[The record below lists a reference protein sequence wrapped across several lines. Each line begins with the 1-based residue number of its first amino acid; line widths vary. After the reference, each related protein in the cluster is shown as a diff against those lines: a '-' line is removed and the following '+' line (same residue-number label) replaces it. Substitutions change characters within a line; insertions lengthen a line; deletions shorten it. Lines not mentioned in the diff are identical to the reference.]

1 MSLIVGIDLGTT
13 NSAVA
18 YLKDGRP
25 VIVPNLEGDALT
37 PSVVA
42 FADDDRRWVGRI
54 AKTQAAANPQRTIF
68 SIKRRMGNTHTA
80 GEAPRDRGGSGV
92 AAVVSSIKRRMGSD
106 NVVRVG
112 RRTYT
117 PVEISAMILEK
128 LKADAE
134 AYLDEPVERAVITV
148 PAYFND
154 SQRRA
159 TREAGAVAGLEVV
172 RLVNEP
178 TAASLAYGLDI
189 EKAHTVM
196 VWDLG
201 GGTFDVSIL
210 ELGDGVFEVKAVNG
224 NTRLGG
230 DDYDQR
236 LAELLVERFRDEWD
250 VDLNRDATAR
260 RLTLQL
266 AEQAKMRLSSET
278 KARVVLPA
286 CLCPGR
292 RYGVTVTREAFEAVT
307 ADITERMVAPAECA
321 LSDAGLEP
329 ADLDRVVLVGG
340 MTRVPA
346 VRRLVKKLTGI
357 EPYGHID
364 PDQVVALG
372 AAIQAGVLAGPA
384 SRWAPVRNVT
394 LVDVTPL
401 SLGIETQ
408 GELFAR
414 IIHRNTP
421 IPTTKSKLF
430 TNAMDDQTTMEI
442 HVLQGEREL
451 APDNVTLDR
460 FELCDITPQPRG
472 EARMEVSF
480 DIDANGMVSVSATDL
495 QTETTKRIRVQAAC
509 QPSTEEVARMLA
521 ESREKTESDRRRRG
535 EIEAALRGENLILA
549 LGKLVGDM
557 EETPDPL
564 SLRERTGEGSSAVHQ
579 AIETAENAAAQ
590 VRAAMA
596 DGRLERISSAN
607 EALETRLKMLDSVI
621 KAAGKT
627 SKRQNVE
634 TATPCF

>member
-18 YLKDGRP
+18 YMKDGRP

-42 FADDDRRWVGRI
+42 FAADDRRWVGRI
-54 AKTQAAANPQRTIF
+54 AKTQAAANPLRTVF
-68 SIKRRMGNTHTA
+68 SIKRRMGHTSTA
-80 GEAPRDRGGSGV
+80 GEDF

-134 AYLDEPVERAVITV
+134 VYLGEPVERAVITV

-189 EKAHTVM
+189 ENAHTIM

-210 ELGDGVFEVKAVNG
+210 ELGGGVFEVKAVNG

-236 LAELLVERFRDEWD
+236 LAELLVERFHDEWD
-250 VDLNRDATAR
+250 VDLNGDPTAR
-260 RLTLQL
+260 RMTLQL
-266 AEQAKMRLSSET
+266 AEQGKMRLSSDTET
-278 KARVVLPA
+278 RVVLPTY
-286 CLCPGR
+286 LGQGR
-292 RYGVTVTREAFEAVT
+292 CCAVTVTREAFEAAT
-307 ADITERMVAPAECA
+307 ADLTEKMVAPAECA

-340 MTRVPA
+340 MTRVLA

-372 AAIQAGVLAGPA
+372 AAIQAGVLAGQ
-384 SRWAPVRNVT
+384 VRNVT

-460 FELCDITPQPRG
+460 FELCDITPQRRG
-472 EARMEVSF
+472 EARMEVAF
-480 DIDANGMVSVSATDL
+480 NVDANGMVHVSATDL
-495 QTETTKRIRVQAAC
+495 QTETTKRIRVAAAC
-509 QPSTEEVARMLA
+509 QPPAEEVARMLA

-557 EETPDPL
+557 DLSHTVDGVDIRETPD
-564 SLRERTGEGSSAVHQ
+564 RAVRQ
-579 AIETAENAAAQ
+579 AIEAAENGAAQ

-596 DGRLERISSAN
+596 DGRLERINSAN
-607 EALETRLKMLDSVI
+607 ETLEARLKRLDRAI
-621 KAAGKT
+621 KAACLPD
-627 SKRQNVE
+627 RQ
-634 TATPCF
+634 ARQPARCHCS

>member
-1 MSLIVGIDLGTT
+1 MGPIIGIDLGTT

-18 YLKDGRP
+18 YMKDGES

-68 SIKRRMGNTHTA
+68 SIKRRMGCTRTA
-80 GEAPRDRGGSGV
+80 REELAT
-92 AAVVSSIKRRMGSD
+92 VVSSIKRRMGSD
-106 NVVRVG
+106 NVVKVG
-112 RRTYT
+112 ERTYT
-117 PVEISAMILEK
+117 PIEISAMILEK
-128 LKADAE
+128 LKMDAE
-134 AYLDEPVERAVITV
+134 AYLGEPVERAVITV

-189 EKAHTVM
+189 EKVHSVL

-201 GGTFDVSIL
+201 GGTFDVSVL

-224 NTRLGG
+224 NTKLGG

-236 LAELLVERFRDEWD
+236 LAEMLADRFRDEWD
-250 VDLNRDATAR
+250 VDLNGDPTAR
-260 RLTLQL
+260 RMTRQL
-266 AEQAKMRLSSET
+266 AEQTKIRLSSDTE
-278 KARVVLPA
+278 AHVVLPVYLSRGCRCA
-286 CLCPGR
+286 
-292 RYGVTVTREAFEAVT
+292 VTVTREAFEGAT
-307 ADITERMVAPAECA
+307 ADITEKMAAPAERA

-329 ADLDRVVLVGG
+329 VDLDRVVLVGG
-340 MTRVPA
+340 MSRVPA
-346 VRRLVKKLTGI
+346 VRRLVKRLTGI

-364 PDQVVALG
+364 PDKVVALG
-372 AAIQAGVLAGPA
+372 AAIQAGVLAGQ
-384 SRWAPVRNVT
+384 VHNVT

-421 IPTTKSKLF
+421 IPTSKSKLF
-430 TNAMDDQTTMEI
+430 TNAKDDQTAVEI

-451 APDNVTLDR
+451 APDNITLDR

-472 EARMEVSF
+472 EARMEVTF
-480 DIDANGMVSVSATDL
+480 DIDANGMVHVSATDL
-495 QTETTKRIRVQAAC
+495 QTETTERIRVEAAC
-509 QPSTEEVARMLA
+509 QPSAEEVERMLT
-521 ESREKTESDRRRRG
+521 ESRKKMESDRRRRG

-549 LGKLVGDM
+549 TEKLIGDM
-557 EETPDPL
+557 GETSDETV
-564 SLRERTGEGSSAVHQ
+564 RQAAEAAERGAAEVR
-579 AIETAENAAAQ
+579 TAL
-590 VRAAMA
+590 A
-596 DGRLERISSAN
+596 DGRLERMTSAN
-607 EALETRLKMLDSVI
+607 ETLEAQLKKLDLAI
-621 KAAGKT
+621 KAAKQPT
-627 SKRQNVE
+627 VVQES
-634 TATPCF
+634 AA